1 MLSALALSL
10 WIASLFCDLLY
21 LGGAEAAIWAP
32 LALYTLVGGF
42 AAALAAAV
50 PQLRKLVAIAHVPVD
65 LIVLALYALN
75 LSLRLGETPSTALAI
90 ALSMVGVS
98 FLAVSSWLGDR
109 AKVRVE
115 GLKSLLLVTGVAVS
129 IGVLGWTGPAGA
141 QLFSSTGPVIAILD
155 GELLVGEATG
165 HLGGWG
171 TIALRSRAKAER
183 TCIGEFSYR
192 EGLGD
197 SGQLRCSDG
206 ASADF
211 RFERL
216 TMMRGYGAASP
227 GGSTLSFTYGLSTE
241 DSMPYL
247 KLPTGTALRGEGDK
261 LELVAAGSFV
271 RP

>member
-1 MLSALALSL
+1 MAQPVSRAVIEVLLDRVAQGASTISPEGQVSYANQRFASML
-10 WIASLFCDLLY
+10 
-21 LGGAEAAIWAP
+21 
-32 LALYTLVGGF
+32 
-42 AAALAAAV
+42 
-50 PQLRKLVAIAHVPVD
+50 
-65 LIVLALYALN
+65 
-75 LSLRLGETPSTALAI
+75 
-90 ALSMVGVS
+90 GVS
-98 FLAVSSWLGDR
+98 FLAVSSRLGGR

-115 GLKSLLLVTGVAVS
+115 GLRSLLLATGVAVFV
-129 IGVLGWTGPAGA
+129 GLLGWTGPADA

-183 TCIGEFSYR
+183 TCAGEFSHSDAR
-192 EGLGD
+192 GD

-206 ASADF
+206 ASAAF
-211 RFERL
+211 RFQRL
-216 TMMRGYGAASP
+216 SMTRGYGAARP

-247 KLPTGTALRGEGDK
+247 KLPTGKALRGEGDK
-261 LELVAAGSFV
+261 LELVAAESFV